1 MVQQVVL
8 ITIFIGL
15 MALGALSVDFLLACL
30 IQIVCFGFDFMS
42 QKMVSML
49 SKGEDK

>member
-1 MVQQVVL
+1 MIQQTVL

-15 MALGALSVDFLLACL
+15 MALGALSVGFLLACL
-30 IQIVCFGFDFMS
+30 TQIVCYGFDFVS
-42 QKMVSML
+42 QKMVNML